1 MKINELPKDIQH
13 RVFELQIAA
22 GNRPDP
28 EKQLIAK
35 RRAGNFNWAEASED
49 WMFWAKIN
57 DGVFDDF
64 NIIYPEGVK
73 DPRIT
78 LSDVATD
85 ILKDC
90 PIVLSDHSYDD
101 MHAHIVK
108 KLEGLI

>member
-22 GNRPDP
+22 GNRPDGEIELTAP
-28 EKQLIAK
+28 RVRGGFEWDQS
-35 RRAGNFNWAEASED
+35 RENWEFWKIINEG
-49 WMFWAKIN
+49 MFS
-57 DGVFDDF
+57 FF
-64 NIIYPEGVK
+64 EHMYPEGVK

-90 PIVLSDHSYDD
+90 PIVLSDHSYDE